1 MALIQTGSI
10 KDFSVQ
16 ADERLL
22 HEQPIFKSFSR
33 VNEFYHAA
41 KTIPADLFKYKQSV
55 EPRGIA
61 LKSIKLTKGFEGFLA
76 NMLKSTNEI
85 YFLAWAWDLSG
96 KQIQF
101 YPGVVSQNAID
112 KFIIPLKKDKER
124 SFMGAGIN
132 LFPQRIV
139 MGGIV
144 LRIQIWESDK
154 DLRTFGTVL
163 AKTAEKI
170 KKSELA
176 NLLSTITMLTGVSG
190 ATVSLVSKASCELA
204 GVIGNILE
212 ANSDDHV
219 DLYEGYFPSGYN
231 WSPNDEKYEGHASEI
246 TITKY

>member
-10 KDFSVQ
+10 TDFSVQ

-76 NMLKSTNEI
+76 NLFKSTNEI

-96 KQIQF
+96 NPIEF
-101 YPGVVSQNAID
+101 YPGVVD
-112 KFIIPLKKDKER
+112 KNSSKNFIIELKEGEQR
-124 SFMGAGIN
+124 SFMGAGVN

-139 MGGIV
+139 LGGIA

-154 DLRTFGTVL
+154 DHRTFGQIL
-163 AKTAEKI
+163 SKTAEKI
-170 KKSELA
+170 KKSELT
-176 NLLSTITMLTGVSG
+176 NLLSTISLATGVSG
-190 ATVSLVSKASCELA
+190 ATVNLVTKASCELA
-204 GVIGNILE
+204 DVIGTILE

-219 DLYEGYFPSGYN
+219 DFYEGYFPSGYN
-231 WSPNDEKYEGHASEI
+231 WSPTDEKYEGKASEI